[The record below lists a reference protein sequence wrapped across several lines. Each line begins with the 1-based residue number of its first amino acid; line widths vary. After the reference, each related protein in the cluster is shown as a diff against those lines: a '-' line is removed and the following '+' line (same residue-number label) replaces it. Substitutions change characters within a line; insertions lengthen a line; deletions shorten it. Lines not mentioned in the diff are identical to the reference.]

1 MSWSTPGSG
10 SGPHLLPISWRRLD
24 TRLWAASVGG
34 ATVATVE
41 HGRRYT
47 LIGPGGDVHGRF
59 RTLEAAMAAV
69 HLAGPAIEAPAA
81 ILPAVVERTLLGVTS
96 AFGLGA
102 VAVIGYAIA
111 AGLF

>member
-1 MSWSTPGSG
+1 MIWGTDGSG
-10 SGPHLLPISWRRLD
+10 SGARRLPISWRRLG

-41 HGRRYT
+41 RGRRYT

-59 RTLEAAMAAV
+59 RTLEGAMAAV
-69 HLAGPAIEAPAA
+69 HLAGPAIEEPAA
-81 ILPAVVERTLLGVTS
+81 IHGAVVERALVSVTT

-102 VAVIGYAIA
+102 VAVVGYAIA
-111 AGLF
+111 AGLL